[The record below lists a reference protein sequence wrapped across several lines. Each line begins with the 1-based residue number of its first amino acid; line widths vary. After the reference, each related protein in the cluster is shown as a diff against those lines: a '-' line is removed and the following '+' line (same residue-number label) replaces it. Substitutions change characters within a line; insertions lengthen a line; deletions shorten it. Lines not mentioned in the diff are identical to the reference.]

1 LTIRFAVFFAS
12 SPLSSFEEIGVKE
25 MAKGIKVRFNP
36 VTGRVEMPLSRGVVG
51 QLLTLRLFIQALM
64 AHKLGEALR
73 ADCEKCE
80 PLLAAVEKNWR
91 SKVKIGKKPLAANP
105 SVCLLRAYDDGSI
118 VLPIDRS
125 ILVDRDKG
133 AFYAVLPFLRDGGY
147 EECRELLVRI
157 RCMLT
162 GLRCDKTGK
171 WLSAHEGNPEPLIVG
186 APSDSDPD
194 PDPDSDSDPD
204 PDSEDSDN

>member
-1 LTIRFAVFFAS
+1 
-12 SPLSSFEEIGVKE
+12 
-25 MAKGIKVRFNP
+25 MAKGIKVRYNP
-36 VTGRVEMPLSRGVVG
+36 VTGKVEMPLSRGVVG

-73 ADCEKCE
+73 ADCEKVE
-80 PLLAAVEKNWR
+80 PMLAAVEKNWR
-91 SKVKIGKKPLAANP
+91 SKIKPGKKPLSPNP
-105 SVCLLRAYDDGSI
+105 SVCLLRAYGDGTI

-125 ILVDRDKG
+125 ILVDREKG
-133 AFYAVLPFLRDGGY
+133 AFYQVLPFLRDGGY
-147 EECRELLVRI
+147 EEARELLIRI

-162 GLRCDKTGK
+162 GLRCDTTGK
-171 WLSAHEGNPEPLIVG
+171 WLSEHAGQPEPLIVG

-194 PDPDSDSDPD
+194 SDSDSDSDPD

>member
-1 LTIRFAVFFAS
+1 
-12 SPLSSFEEIGVKE
+12 
-25 MAKGIKVRFNP
+25 MAKQGIKVRYNP

-51 QLLTLRLFIQALM
+51 QLLTLRLFIQALL
-64 AHKLGEALR
+64 AHKLGDALR
-73 ADCEKCE
+73 SDCEKCE
-80 PLLAAVEKNWR
+80 PLLAAVERDWR
-91 SKVKIGKKPLAANP
+91 NKVKTGKKPLSPNP
-105 SVCLLRAYDDGSI
+105 SVCLLRAYGDGQI

-133 AFYAVLPFLRDGGY
+133 AFYLVLPFLRDGGY
-147 EECRELLVRI
+147 EEARELLIRI

-194 PDPDSDSDPD
+194 PDSDSDPD

>member
-1 LTIRFAVFFAS
+1 
-12 SPLSSFEEIGVKE
+12 
-25 MAKGIKVRFNP
+25 MAKKGIKVKYNP
-36 VTGRVEMPLSRGVVG
+36 TTGKVEIPLSRGVVG
-51 QLLTLRLFIQALM
+51 SLLTLRLFIQALC
-64 AHKLGEALR
+64 AHKLGESLR

-133 AFYAVLPFLRDGGY
+133 AFFTVLPFLRDGGY
-147 EECRELLVRI
+147 EECRELLIRI

-162 GLRCDKTGK
+162 GLRCDTTGK
-171 WLSAHEGNPEPLIVG
+171 WLSEHAGQPEPLIVG
-186 APSDSDPD
+186 APSD
-194 PDPDSDSDPD
+194 PDSDSDPD
-204 PDSEDSDN
+204 PDPDSEDSDI

>member
-1 LTIRFAVFFAS
+1 
-12 SPLSSFEEIGVKE
+12 
-25 MAKGIKVRFNP
+25 MAKQGIKVRYNP
-36 VTGRVEMPLSRGVVG
+36 VTGKVEIPLSRGVVG
-51 QLLTLRLFIQALM
+51 QLLTLRLFIQALC

-91 SKVKIGKKPLAANP
+91 AKVKIGKKPLAPNP
-105 SVCLLRAYDDGSI
+105 SVCLLRAYDDGTI

-125 ILVDRDKG
+125 ILVDREKG
-133 AFYAVLPFLRDGGY
+133 AFYQVLPFLRDGGY

-162 GLRCDKTGK
+162 GLRDDKSGK

-186 APSDSDPD
+186 APDNSEDSE
-194 PDPDSDSDPD
+194 DSDSE
-204 PDSEDSDN
+204 DSEDSDN